1 MDLFSLL
8 ESDDSLRLVDNRQQ
22 QEMVS
27 LFCNMNYVLSTS
39 VEELDIDY
47 KRFYQ
52 HVHEN
57 ILIKMKNHNIFQ
69 NQIIRYLHL

>member
-1 MDLFSLL
+1 MDSFSLL
-8 ESDDSLRLVDNRQQ
+8 ESDDSLRLVDNIQQ

-27 LFCNMNYVLSTS
+27 LFCNMNYVLYTS

-57 ILIKMKNHNIFQ
+57 ILIKNEE
-69 NQIIRYLHL
+69 